1 MKMRENDAR
10 GRKRRKISKL
20 YIFHEK
26 KHENESCAVFRAE
39 SGGPD
44 GKKPVKNHIFTD
56 GSGDISVKICTLF
69 IFKYFFHKNI

>member
-26 KHENESCAVFRAE
+26 KHENESCAVFRADI
-39 SGGPD
+39 GGPD
-44 GKKPVKNHIFTD
+44 GKKPVKIAPAGPGRTGNPWPRLEGCLPLATA
-56 GSGDISVKICTLF
+56 
-69 IFKYFFHKNI
+69 